1 MKRNSCFILIL
12 SLFSLI
18 CNAQAYRHIGLE
30 DGLSNRKVY
39 SILKDRTGYMW
50 FLTHKG
56 IDRYD
61 GKKIKH
67 YALKIDGY
75 EISSLQDLN
84 WLYSGMLGGLWEVSK
99 RGRIFKYD
107 TTHDEF
113 RIVYEIPETAREKT
127 PTPISYSFI
136 DSNNTIWL
144 CGERIVYLYMPSTN
158 TARQYETHIPG
169 NITYMCQ
176 YNKDSYFIGTDF
188 GIRTVVLGNDSI
200 QYLPN
205 EVLDQT
211 NLQVNNLYYDKS
223 SKKLFI
229 GTFQKGL
236 YIFDTATNTL
246 VNNPQSVFTD
256 VTITKIKSLN
266 ENELLIATD
275 GAGVFKLNTT
285 SHYTEQYIVANY
297 NQESDISGNNIN
309 DIYIDSEGRIWL
321 ANYPMG
327 ISIRDDR
334 YSNYN
339 LYTHTVGDRQSL
351 VNNKVNCI
359 IEDSE
364 DDLWFA
370 TNNGV
375 SYYNTKT
382 SRWHS
387 FLSSFDATYKE
398 SNYVFLSVCE
408 SEPGIFYVGGY
419 SSNIYKIDKKKL
431 TASKIVY
438 ETDSNNLI
446 KPDKYIR
453 SIIKGAK
460 GNLWVGSYYNLKR
473 IHMPDKTVE
482 YYPDFEDV
490 TVLLEKDEE
499 SIWVGSGV
507 GLFLLNKK
515 TREYQKIDLPTQSTY
530 IYSLCQ
536 TEDNKLYIGTNGSG
550 LLVYDIDSKL
560 FKHFHRDNS
569 SLISNNIYTII
580 ASDKDNVILSTGS
593 GLTRLYYPTKDD
605 FHNWTKEQGLRI
617 DQFDANSG
625 TVRKNGNFLFGSVE
639 GVIEL
644 ESTIQLPLQHP
655 SKMVLSEFSIFY
667 EPVYPGDPGSP
678 LKKDINETETLTLNY
693 NQNTFSLTVS
703 SINYDYPSDVIYSW
717 RLGGFYDNW
726 SVPSSDNQI
735 RFTNIN
741 PGKYTLQMR
750 AIANENKEITE
761 ERSMQIIIRKPYWR
775 SNWAILF
782 YITLTIASI
791 ILIIRL
797 TYLRKQRKISEEK
810 FQFFINTAHDIR
822 TPLTLVKAPL
832 EEISNN
838 EKLTPEG
845 NRNMNTA
852 LRNVNVLLRLTNNLI
867 NFEHTDIYSSELY
880 IAEHELNTM
889 LSDIIKSFQP
899 YATTKKIEF
908 TYEKNFKYLNVWF
921 DKEKMDSII
930 RNIIS
935 NALKYTPIGG
945 AVTICASESAGHWS
959 IEVKDTGIGIPASEQ
974 KKIFKDHFRGTNAIN
989 SKVSGSGIGMVLVG
1003 RLAKLHR
1010 GKIAL
1015 RSAEGQGTV
1024 IRISFP
1030 KGYNHFRRAH
1040 LAGPFQKNQATEEFN
1055 ITPIIDQ
1062 TPVKLNTTG
1071 KKILIVEDNDE
1082 LRSYLSQTLSEEY
1095 QVQAC
1100 ENGKDALLIVK
1111 EYMPELII
1119 SDIMMP
1125 EMRGDELCAILK
1137 NDIDTSHIPI
1147 ILLTA
1152 LNDEKSIL
1160 KGIQTGA
1167 DEYVI
1172 KPFNV
1177 GILKATIA
1185 NLLANRARLKHK
1197 FAKLEIIEEN
1207 TEDDGCSNCTT
1218 DIDWK
1223 FMANLRAAVEK
1234 NIDDTEFNVDSLCA
1248 EMNMS
1253 RTSLYNKIKALTDT
1267 SPSDFIRV
1275 IRLKKAGELLK
1286 EDKYN
1291 VTEVAE
1297 MTGFNDAKYFR
1308 EVFKKHFG
1316 VSPSKYKNKE

>member
-1 MKRNSCFILIL
+1 MKKSIYLILIL
-12 SLFSLI
+12 SLFPLI
-18 CNAQAYRHIGLE
+18 CNAQAYRHIGME
-30 DGLSNRKVY
+30 EGLSSRKVY

-67 YALKIDGY
+67 YSLKIDGY

-84 WLYSGMLGGLWEVSK
+84 WLYTGMLGGIWEISK

-107 TTHDEF
+107 TTHDGF
-113 RIVYEIPETAREKT
+113 QMVYNIPESAREKT

-144 CGERIVYLYMPSTN
+144 CGESIVHLYTPSTN
-158 TARQYETHIPG
+158 SARQYEVDIPG
-169 NITYMCQ
+169 NITYVCQ
-176 YNKDSYFIGTDF
+176 YKDDGYFIGTDF
-188 GIRTVVLGNDSI
+188 GVHTVVLKNDSI
-200 QYLPN
+200 QFLPN

-211 NLQVNNLYYDKS
+211 SLQVNNLYYDYPS
-223 SKKLFI
+223 GQLFI

-236 YIFDTATNTL
+236 YVFDTATNTL

-256 VTITKIKSLN
+256 ITITKIKSLN

-285 SHYTEQYIVANY
+285 NRYTEQYIVADY
-297 NQESDISGNNIN
+297 NQNSAISGNNIN
-309 DIYIDSEGRIWL
+309 DIYIDSEGRIWM

-327 ISIRDDR
+327 ITIRDNR

-339 LYTHTVGDRQSL
+339 LYTHTVGNRQSL

-370 TNNGV
+370 TNNGI
-375 SYYNTKT
+375 SFYNTKT
-382 SRWHS
+382 DKWHS
-387 FLSSFDATYKE
+387 FLSSFDPTYKE
-398 SNYVFLSVCE
+398 NNYVFLSVCE
-408 SEPGIFYVGGY
+408 SQPGIFYVGGY
-419 SSNIYKIDKKKL
+419 SSNIYKIDKKRL
-431 TASKIVY
+431 TIEKIIY
-438 ETDSNNLI
+438 ETHSDSSI

-453 SIIKGAK
+453 SIIKGSE
-460 GNLWVGSYYNLKR
+460 GDIWIGSYYNLKK
-473 IHMPDKTVE
+473 IYMPDKTVE
-482 YYPDFEDV
+482 YYPDFEDI
-490 TVLLEKDEE
+490 TVLLEKDKDF
-499 SIWVGSGV
+499 IWVGSGI
-507 GLFLLNKK
+507 GLYLLNKESG
-515 TREYQKIDLPTQSTY
+515 EYQKIDLPTHSSY

-536 TEDNKLYIGTNGSG
+536 TDDDKLYIGTNGSG
-550 LLVYDIDSKL
+550 LLIYDIVNNS
-560 FKHFHRDNS
+560 FKHYHRENS

-617 DQFDANSG
+617 DQFDASSG
-625 TVRKNGNFLFGSVE
+625 TVRRNGNFLFGSIE

-644 ESTIQLPLQHP
+644 ESNIQLPLHYP
-655 SKMVLSEFSIFY
+655 SKMVLSEFNVFY
-667 EPVYPGDPGSP
+667 EPVYPGEPGSP
-678 LKKDINETETLTLNY
+678 LKKELDETETLTLNY
-693 NQNTFSLTVS
+693 EQNIFSLTVS
-703 SINYDYPSDVIYSW
+703 SINYDCPSDIIYSW
-717 RLGGFYDNW
+717 RLEGFYNNW
-726 SVPSSDNQI
+726 SIPSSDNLI

-741 PGKYTLQMR
+741 PGKYTLQIR
-750 AIANENKEITE
+750 AISNESKEILE
-761 ERSMQIIIRKPYWR
+761 ERNMQIIVKRPYWR
-775 SNWAILF
+775 STWAILF
-782 YITLTIASI
+782 YISLVIASVSLLFR
-791 ILIIRL
+791 LI
-797 TYLRKQRKISEEK
+797 YFRKQRKISEEK
-810 FQFFINTAHDIR
+810 FQFFVNTAHDIR

-832 EEISNN
+832 EEINSN
-838 EKLTPEG
+838 EELSPEA

-889 LSDIIKSFQP
+889 LKDIVKSFQP
-899 YATTKKIEF
+899 YATTKQIHF
-908 TYEKNFKYLNVWF
+908 TYEKNFKFLNVWF
-921 DKEKMDSII
+921 DREKMDSII
-930 RNIIS
+930 RNVVS

-945 AVTICASESAGHWS
+945 TVTIHAYESDGHWG
-959 IEVKDTGIGIPASEQ
+959 IEVRDTGIGIPSSEQ
-974 KKIFKDHFRGTNAIN
+974 KKMFKDHFRGTNAIN

-1003 RLAKLHR
+1003 RLVKLHR
-1010 GKIAL
+1010 GKIVL
-1015 RSAEGQGTV
+1015 RSAEGKGTV

-1040 LAGPFQKNQATEEFN
+1040 LAAPFKKVQTTEEFN
-1055 ITPIIDQ
+1055 ITPVIDQ
-1062 TPVKLNTTG
+1062 TPVKVNTTG

-1082 LRSYLSQTLSEEY
+1082 LRNYLNHTLSEEY
-1095 QVQAC
+1095 QIQTC

-1125 EMRGDELCAILK
+1125 EMRGDELCSILK
-1137 NDIDTSHIPI
+1137 KDLDTSHIPI

-1167 DEYVI
+1167 DEYVV

-1185 NLLANRARLKHK
+1185 NLLANRMRLKNK
-1197 FAKLEIIEEN
+1197 FAKLDITQEEEESDN
-1207 TEDDGCSNCTT
+1207 CSNCTT

-1223 FMANLRAAVEK
+1223 FMATLRGVVEK
-1234 NIDDTEFNVDSLCA
+1234 NMDDVEFNVDILCSQ
-1248 EMNMS
+1248 MNMS

-1286 EDKYN
+1286 EDKHN

-1316 VSPSKYKNKE
+1316 VSPSKFKDTE